1 MNFVDSDNASNINL
15 DKLSALVRKI
25 RSGDENSFKEFFLL
39 TQPGIY
45 KFLFRYLCDKDL
57 SNDLTQE
64 TFIKFWEYRES
75 LDPDF
80 SPKSYLYKIA
90 RNLALNHITRKRPL
104 ENILYIKNS
113 QLKSISNPEN
123 EYEKKFFMDDFQSA
137 VNDLPERCRVTF
149 ILCKYDGFGYQEIA
163 EIMNVS
169 LQTVKNQMNKAI
181 AILRKRLSSHLP

>member
-90 RNLALNHITRKRPL
+90 RNLALNHITRNRPL

-181 AILRKRLSSHLP
+181 AILRKRLSSHLS